1 MKKEVEKLFLR
12 CGRRNQPMTQDELI
26 SLWPREYYPHM
37 ARLGG
42 ATVFVFDIVD
52 QAAAKISGEIA
63 LRFGDSSEL
72 FYLGHVGYHID
83 PPYRGKNEALH
94 ACQVCAPMFAQ
105 MGMGSFSITTD
116 TDNLPSIRTCEKLG
130 CVFECTVPVPEWCRS
145 TFELSTRKRRYV
157 YQFSKA

>member
-1 MKKEVEKLFLR
+1 MKKEIERVFLR
-12 CGRRNQPMTQDELI
+12 CGRKNQSMTQDELV

-52 QAAAKISGEIA
+52 LAARKIAGEIA

-83 PPYRGKNEALH
+83 PPYRGKHEALH
-94 ACQVCAPMFAQ
+94 ACQLCVPMFVQ
-105 MGMGSFSITTD
+105 MGMGSFTITTD
-116 TDNLPSIRTCEKLG
+116 TDNRPSIRTCEKLG
-130 CVFECTVPVPEWCRS
+130 CILESTVAVPEWCRS
-145 TFELSTRKRRYV
+145 TFELSERKKRYI
-157 YQFSKA
+157 YPLF